1 MDYLVIKAIIWI
13 FFITSAILEVNYKKK
28 YGELDKRARKQAT
41 LGIFLIVTTIFDEG
55 YENKILYTIVLI
67 ALLIYI
73 VLVMYRLVLVM
84 AIRIGK
90 NNKKGDKANES
101 NL

>member
-28 YGELDKRARKQAT
+28 YGGLDKRARKQAT

-55 YENKILYTIVLI
+55 
-67 ALLIYI
+67 
-73 VLVMYRLVLVM
+73 
-84 AIRIGK
+84 
-90 NNKKGDKANES
+90 
-101 NL
+101 

>member
-41 LGIFLIVTTIFDEG
+41 LGTFLIVTTIFDEG
-55 YENKILYTIVLI
+55 YENKILYIINSINSTVGICSI
-67 ALLIYI
+67 SDI
-73 VLVMYRLVLVM
+73 
-84 AIRIGK
+84 
-90 NNKKGDKANES
+90 
-101 NL
+101 

>member
-28 YGELDKRARKQAT
+28 YGELDKRARKQAI

-55 YENKILYTIVLI
+55 YENKILYMIVSI
-67 ALLIYI
+67 ALLVYI
-73 VLVMYRLVLVM
+73 VLVMYRLVKD
-84 AIRIGK
+84 RK

>member
-41 LGIFLIVTTIFDEG
+41 LGTFLIVTTIFDEG
-55 YENKILYTIVLI
+55 YENKILYNSINSTVGICSI
-67 ALLIYI
+67 SDI
-73 VLVMYRLVLVM
+73 
-84 AIRIGK
+84 
-90 NNKKGDKANES
+90 
-101 NL
+101 

>member
-41 LGIFLIVTTIFDEG
+41 LGTFLIVTTIFDEG
-55 YENKILYTIVLI
+55 YENKILYIVLI
-67 ALLIYI
+67 ALLVYV
-73 VLVMYRLVLVM
+73 VLVIYRLVM
-84 AIRIGK
+84 AIKDR
-90 NNKKGDKANES
+90 KK
-101 NL
+101 

>member
-28 YGELDKRARKQAT
+28 HGELDKRARKQAT
-41 LGIFLIVTTIFDEG
+41 LGTFLIVTTIFDEG

-67 ALLIYI
+67 ALLVYI
-73 VLVMYRLVLVM
+73 ILVMYRLVTIIKESM
-84 AIRIGK
+84 
-90 NNKKGDKANES
+90 KK
-101 NL
+101 

>member
-13 FFITSAILEVNYKKK
+13 FFILSAILEVNYKKK

-55 YENKILYTIVLI
+55 YENKILYIIVSI
-67 ALLIYI
+67 ALLVYI
-73 VLVMYRLVLVM
+73 VLVMYRLVTIIKESM
-84 AIRIGK
+84 
-90 NNKKGDKANES
+90 KK
-101 NL
+101 

>member
-28 YGELDKRARKQAT
+28 YGELDKRARKQAI

-55 YENKILYTIVLI
+55 YENKNTIYDSINSIVG
-67 ALLIYI
+67 IYSLSD
-73 VLVMYRLVLVM
+73 V
-84 AIRIGK
+84 
-90 NNKKGDKANES
+90 
-101 NL
+101 

>member
-13 FFITSAILEVNYKKK
+13 FFILSAILEVNYKKN
-28 YGELDKRARKQAT
+28 YGELDKRSRKQAT

-67 ALLIYI
+67 ALLVYI
-73 VLVMYRLVLVM
+73 VLVMYRLVM
-84 AIRIGK
+84 AIKDR
-90 NNKKGDKANES
+90 KK
-101 NL
+101 

>member
-13 FFITSAILEVNYKKK
+13 FFILSAILEVNYKKK

-55 YENKILYTIVLI
+55 YENKILYMIVSI
-67 ALLIYI
+67 ALLVYI
-73 VLVMYRLVLVM
+73 ILVMYRLVTIIKESM
-84 AIRIGK
+84 
-90 NNKKGDKANES
+90 KK
-101 NL
+101 